1 MNKIVYMKFGSH
13 LYGTD
18 TPQSDVDFK
27 GIYMPTKNQIFSAKF
42 PKSIST
48 STGDKHGK
56 NVAGD
61 VDDEMFS
68 LHRFI
73 ELACEGQTVAIDM
86 LHAPDSM
93 VIESSDVWR
102 AIVANRDKFYTRNL
116 KAFVGY
122 CRRQAAKYGVKGSRL
137 NAAKEV
143 IALLNGL
150 PSDTRVREIWSM
162 LPTGEHI
169 HHLEPND
176 RDTNKCRIYQVC
188 GKKFLET
195 VKVDSVIDSLTTFVT
210 AFGSRAELA
219 AKNQGIDWK
228 ALSHAMRAAYQL
240 EEIYTK
246 GTIVFPL
253 EQAVYLKKI
262 KLGECDYLTEVAPT
276 LEMLMD
282 QVEALSSNCEL
293 PEKVDAAFW
302 DQFVIDAVSSECGFN
317 T

>member
-1 MNKIVYMKFGSH
+1 MQKLVYMKFGSH
-13 LYGTD
+13 LYGTN
-18 TPQSDVDFK
+18 TESSDDDFK
-27 GIYMPTKNQIFSAKF
+27 GIYMPTKRQILLAKF

-56 NVAGD
+56 NGAGD
-61 VDDEMFS
+61 IDDEMFS

-93 VIESSDVWR
+93 IIESSDVWK
-102 AIVANRDKFYTRNL
+102 AIAANRDKFYTKNL

-143 IALLNGL
+143 IALLSGL
-150 PSDTRVREIWSM
+150 PSDTRMRDVWSM

-176 RDTNKCRIYQVC
+176 KDTNKCKIYQVC

-195 VKVDSVIDSLTTFVT
+195 VKVDSVIESLAIFVT

-253 EQAVYLKKI
+253 EQAGYLKRI
-262 KLGECDYLTEVAPT
+262 KRGEADYLSEVAPT
-276 LEMLMD
+276 LEALMD
-282 QVEALSSNCEL
+282 RVEELSSTCEL
-293 PEKVDAAFW
+293 PENVDRGFW
-302 DQFVIDAVSSECGFN
+302 DDFLVSAVERQL
-317 T
+317 